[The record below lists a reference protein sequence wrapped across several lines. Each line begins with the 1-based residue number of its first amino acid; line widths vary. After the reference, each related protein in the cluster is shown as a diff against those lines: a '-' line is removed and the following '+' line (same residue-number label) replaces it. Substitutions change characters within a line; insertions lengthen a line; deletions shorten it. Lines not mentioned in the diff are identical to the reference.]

1 MHLNEGSTDNVP
13 MQIVQLG
20 IQDSEVGK
28 VNLDRANG
36 RSFASLVVSMRA
48 SHFQFSYQIG
58 AAIRSPC

>member
-1 MHLNEGSTDNVP
+1 MHLNESSTDNVP

-48 SHFQFSYQIG
+48 SHFHFSYQIG
-58 AAIRSPC
+58 AASHSLC